1 MTHPKRLHQPQDIFP
16 THLRAVP
23 DAGAEPARY
32 AVDVRRLDG
41 APLRLRLVV
50 AAADGPAAAEIAVGV
65 SELRR
70 GGRFGETRIRRLADP
85 GPVDA

>member
-1 MTHPKRLHQPQDIFP
+1 MTYPERDHRDRTFP
-16 THLRAVP
+16 SPHLRLVK
-23 DAGAEPARY
+23 DEDVETSRY

-50 AAADGPAAAEIAVGV
+50 AADDETQAAEIAVGV

-70 GGRFGETRIRRLADP
+70 GGRFAETRIRRLPDP